1 MLTKFNLT
9 LAVAFGLCSSMLV
22 GCSTGGPLIA
32 REPFKVKI
40 IGFNDFHG
48 NLEAAGTL
56 GTSTAVLAANRPP
69 VGGADFLAA
78 HVAALKKQ
86 NPLNV
91 VVAAGDLIGATPL
104 IASLFSDEPS
114 VEALNR
120 IGLEFS
126 SVGNHEF
133 DKGFAE
139 LLRLQQGGCKQVSGA
154 PDPNSCKGA
163 AVGTPVP
170 FEGAK
175 FKWLSA
181 NVMQT
186 ATGKTLL
193 PAYGT
198 KTFNGV
204 KMAFIGITLKATPSI
219 VTPTGVAGL
228 EFKDEVATVNALIP
242 ELRAQGIEAIA
253 VLIHEGGVQTGTLF
267 DINAC
272 EGNMANTAIGGIV
285 KQLDNAVD
293 VVVSGH
299 SHQAYI
305 CRLPNEAGRNV
316 LVTSASSQ
324 GRLLTDIDL
333 TIDPAT
339 RDVTAAVATNR
350 LVVRNDPEVVADA
363 ALAKLVKGYSD
374 LIAPIANFVVGSITA
389 NVPNTRTDGAC
400 NNPAGN
406 LIADAQ
412 LAATH
417 PANFGGAVAAF
428 INSGG
433 VRDAGFAFAGSAA
446 GEGDG
451 NVTYREV
458 FTVQPFGNALMV
470 MSLTT
475 LEIKDFLEEQF
486 AGCLGQAVD
495 RTRIALPSAGFSYTW
510 DGAKTCGTRIS
521 NVTLSTKAG
530 IETLVDAGGV
540 MANPNKTYRIAVN
553 NFMADGGDGFSTLKK
568 GTSRLGGAQ
577 DIDALT
583 AYFSTNFKAPKAPY
597 TPGANSNPLDAGQP
611 RINRVGTSANCPGGM
626 LTNP

>member
-1 MLTKFNLT
+1 MMFTKPNVS
-9 LAVAFGLCSSMLV
+9 LAIALSLSSSLLI
-22 GCSTGGPLIA
+22 GCSTGGALTA
-32 REPFKVKI
+32 QEPFKVKI

-56 GTSTAVLAANRPP
+56 GTSTAVLAADRPP
-69 VGGADFLAA
+69 VGGAEFLAA

-139 LLRLQQGGCKQVSGA
+139 LLRLQQGGCKQVAGA
-154 PDPNSCKGA
+154 PDPNSCKGT

-186 ATGKTLL
+186 ATSKTLF
-193 PAYGT
+193 PAYGI

-204 KMAFIGITLKATPSI
+204 KMAFIGMTLKATPSI

-228 EFKDEVATVNALIP
+228 EFKDEAATVNALIP

-253 VLIHEGGVQTGTLF
+253 VLLHEGGVQTGTLF

-272 EGNMANTAIGGIV
+272 EGNMANTAIASIV

-293 VVVSGH
+293 LVVSGH
-299 SHQAYI
+299 SHQAYV
-305 CRLPNEAGRNV
+305 CQLPNAAGRSV

-333 TIDPAT
+333 TLDPVT

-350 LVVRNDPEVVADA
+350 LVVRND
-363 ALAKLVKGYSD
+363 
-374 LIAPIANFVVGSITA
+374 
-389 NVPNTRTDGAC
+389 
-400 NNPAGN
+400 
-406 LIADAQ
+406 
-412 LAATH
+412 
-417 PANFGGAVAAF
+417 
-428 INSGG
+428 
-433 VRDAGFAFAGSAA
+433 
-446 GEGDG
+446 
-451 NVTYREV
+451 
-458 FTVQPFGNALMV
+458 
-470 MSLTT
+470 
-475 LEIKDFLEEQF
+475 
-486 AGCLGQAVD
+486 
-495 RTRIALPSAGFSYTW
+495 FS
-510 DGAKTCGTRIS
+510 
-521 NVTLSTKAG
+521 
-530 IETLVDAGGV
+530 
-540 MANPNKTYRIAVN
+540 
-553 NFMADGGDGFSTLKK
+553 
-568 GTSRLGGAQ
+568 SRG
-577 DIDALT
+577 
-583 AYFSTNFKAPKAPY
+583 
-597 TPGANSNPLDAGQP
+597 
-611 RINRVGTSANCPGGM
+611 
-626 LTNP
+626 